1 MSIQWKPY
9 HPPNTPLYRANLPQ
23 NTMQYLWS
31 RIRQAKIDE
40 VPWGHRLAGNISSSL
55 GLKDENDYF
64 LNTVVSP
71 LVKRIIRQDP
81 QRYTPALS
89 PDVLDIIMRDPPLSM
104 IWWVNFQNQLE
115 FNPQH
120 CHEGIVSYVIWM
132 KIPTDP
138 QEQHNQSFKSDSA
151 SDFQFSYTNIM
162 GEINELPIIMDKS
175 MEGVMMVFPSK
186 LRHQVYPFY
195 NCDENRISIAGNV
208 LYKLDKYE

>member
-1 MSIQWKPY
+1 MNNIQWKPY
-9 HPPNTPLYRANLPQ
+9 HPPNTPLYKANLPQ

-55 GLKDENDYF
+55 GLKDEDDYF

-81 QRYTPALS
+81 SRYTPALS
-89 PDVLDIIMRDPPLSM
+89 PEILDNIMRDPPLSM

-132 KIPTDP
+132 KIPTNP
-138 QEQHNQSFKSDSA
+138 QEQHNQPFKSDSA

-162 GEINELPIIMDKS
+162 KNYRGTVRNI
-175 MEGVMMVFPSK
+175 
-186 LRHQVYPFY
+186 
-195 NCDENRISIAGNV
+195 
-208 LYKLDKYE
+208 